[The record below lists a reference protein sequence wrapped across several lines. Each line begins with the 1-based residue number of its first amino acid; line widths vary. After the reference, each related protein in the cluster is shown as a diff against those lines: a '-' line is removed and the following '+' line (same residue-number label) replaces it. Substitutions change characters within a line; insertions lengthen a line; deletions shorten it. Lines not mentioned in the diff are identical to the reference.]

1 MKKFTSVEQ
10 TMTSKIAELLRDHK
24 EKVKR
29 RLTSSPVGLTAL
41 KVWELNQVN
50 MSLEADLK
58 R

>member
-29 RLTSSPVGLTAL
+29 GLTSSPVGLTAL